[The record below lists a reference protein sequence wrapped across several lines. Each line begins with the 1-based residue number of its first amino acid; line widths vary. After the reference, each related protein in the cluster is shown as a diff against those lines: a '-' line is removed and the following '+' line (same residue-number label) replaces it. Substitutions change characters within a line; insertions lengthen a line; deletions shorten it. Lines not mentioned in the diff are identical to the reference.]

1 MSKQEATSE
10 KVDIQSLT
18 LEEKGLDKRYKMDIK
33 LWRKS
38 NRGFPFNIPLDIL
51 ILFLLGVPLVM
62 SLFTLS
68 IKDTHLWKVFLLT
81 VGLSII
87 AFMVT
92 DKFIGIFKQNMIKAN
107 LYGKDLNKAGEK
119 DDKPPV

>member
-1 MSKQEATSE
+1 
-10 KVDIQSLT
+10 
-18 LEEKGLDKRYKMDIK
+18 MDIK